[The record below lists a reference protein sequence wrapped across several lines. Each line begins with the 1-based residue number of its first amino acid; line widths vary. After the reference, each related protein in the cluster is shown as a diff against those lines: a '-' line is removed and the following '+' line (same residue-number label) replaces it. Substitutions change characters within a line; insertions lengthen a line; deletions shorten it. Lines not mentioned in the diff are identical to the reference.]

1 MVFMCIFLIMS
12 DAERLFMGLSAICM
26 SSLENICSD
35 PQLILL
41 DSVCACVCM

>member
-1 MVFMCIFLIMS
+1 MVLMCIFLIMS
-12 DAERLFMGLSAICM
+12 DAERLFMGLLAICM

-35 PQLILL
+35 LQLILL